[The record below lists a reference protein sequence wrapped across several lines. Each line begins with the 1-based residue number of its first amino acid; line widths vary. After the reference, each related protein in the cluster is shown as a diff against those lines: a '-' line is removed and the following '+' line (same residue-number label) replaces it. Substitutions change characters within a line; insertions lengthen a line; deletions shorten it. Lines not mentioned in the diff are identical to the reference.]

1 MKKESSPQQEY
12 IIPDKKKVWN
22 AIQREI
28 ASNALSPF
36 CSSRRLVKII
46 SIAALL
52 ALLTGSALAI
62 LFQSFINSYQEHFIT
77 TIAPIGQKAQLLLP
91 DSTVV
96 WLNSGSCLTYSTR
109 YNIHD
114 RIVRLN
120 GEAFF
125 EVEKRSGTAFVVETG
140 DANIRVHGTKFNVG
154 AYKEEDIISVALLQG
169 SVSILASDNK
179 QVFATLIPNQLAVV
193 TRRDHTCRVQSCDAE
208 MESLWRLNRLK
219 FENQPIDD
227 VWKKLSRWYGV
238 DITVKNAKNGQTY
251 WFTVKTET
259 LTELLERV
267 NKLTPIEYI
276 INGEEVTISYK

>member
-1 MKKESSPQQEY
+1 MKKESSPQQKY

-28 ASNALSPF
+28 ISNSRSPF
-36 CSSRRLVKII
+36 CSRRRLLKVI

-52 ALLTGSALAI
+52 ALLTGRVSTI
-62 LFQSFINSYQEHFIT
+62 LFQSFINPYQEHFIT
-77 TIAPIGQKAQLLLP
+77 TVAPTGQKAQLLLP
-91 DSTVV
+91 DSTIV
-96 WLNSGSCLTYSTR
+96 WLNSGSRLTYSTR
-109 YNIHD
+109 YNTHH
-114 RIVRLN
+114 RIVRLD

-125 EVEKRSGTAFVVETG
+125 EVEKRSRTAFVVETG
-140 DANIRVHGTKFNVG
+140 DANIQVHGTKFNVG

-169 SVSILASDNK
+169 SVSVLASDNK

-193 TRRDHTCRVQSCDAE
+193 SRSNHSCRVQACDAE

-219 FENQPIDD
+219 FENQPVDE